1 MTHSAAL
8 MVVMMRIADQIEDL
22 EVQIDYVRR
31 TAGSESHVAK
41 LQHMMQECME
51 ALEMAWDSW
60 NESLRKEQLEAV

>member
-31 TAGSESHVAK
+31 TTGSESNVAK
-41 LQHMMQECME
+41 LQHMMKECME